1 MLSNVDELLAVVVSV
16 YGRAPLPRTLGLL
29 KAARDLQ
36 HGTDAKIL
44 ATSLRTTPRHLA
56 ELAASSD
63 PISRLFKTTLA
74 SASDEALLAKRR
86 QGLGQL
92 LLAGLA
98 ERAFE
103 GLYRKT
109 LGAEELHLED
119 QRSGYTETDYR
130 VLNGSRRPVF
140 RLNIK
145 FHGTLFVNAKAMVGL
160 EPSDCFALATYKV
173 WQGTQKQQVEVLP
186 YVFAIVSVPGL
197 TAESVGAIVPAR
209 LVHLAAF
216 AYAAKAGGKRDVED
230 TIVRH
235 LIEDQQPEEVAQGV
249 AAFAVRIEGAEWRV
263 ISARKAD
270 KLLRELL
277 FERVY
282 AVRQRSFAQ
291 TQVNMHFSLSR
302 DLTALEEFLRL
313 WRERGPQGLASML
326 ERGLV

>member
-1 MLSNVDELLAVVVSV
+1 MLSSVDDLLSLVASV
-16 YGRAPLPRTLGLL
+16 YGGRPLPRAHALL
-29 KAARDLQ
+29 EASRDLQ
-36 HGTDAKIL
+36 HGADAKAL
-44 ATSLRTTPRHLA
+44 ATSLKTTPRRLA
-56 ELAASSD
+56 ELAESPD
-63 PISRLFKTTLA
+63 PIFSLFKTTLA
-74 SASDEALLAKRR
+74 SATDEALLAKRR

-103 GLYRKT
+103 ALYRKT
-109 LGAEELHLED
+109 LGAEELQLED
-119 QRSGYTETDYR
+119 ERRGHTETDYR
-130 VLNGSRRPVF
+130 VLNGARRPVF

-145 FHGTLFVNAKAMVGL
+145 FHGTLFVNARSMVGL
-160 EPSDCFALATYKV
+160 EPKDCFALATYKV
-173 WQGTQKQQVEVLP
+173 WQGTQKQQTEVLP

-197 TAESVGAIVPAR
+197 TAESVGTIVPTR

-230 TIVRH
+230 AVVRH
-235 LIEDQQPEEVAQGV
+235 LIEDQQPEEVAERV
-249 AAFAVRIEGAEWRV
+249 ATFSVRIERAEWRV

-291 TQVNMHFSLSR
+291 TQVNMHFSLSQ
-302 DLTALEEFLRL
+302 DLTALTEFLRL

>member
-1 MLSNVDELLAVVVSV
+1 M
-16 YGRAPLPRTLGLL
+16 
-29 KAARDLQ
+29 
-36 HGTDAKIL
+36 L
-44 ATSLRTTPRHLA
+44 ATSLRTTPRRLT
-56 ELAASSD
+56 ELAASRD
-63 PISRLFKTTLA
+63 PISSLFKTTLA
-74 SASDEALLAKRR
+74 AAADEALLAKRR

-103 GLYRKT
+103 RLYRKT

-119 QRSGYTETDYR
+119 ERSGYTDTDYR

-160 EPSDCFALATYKV
+160 EPTDCFALATYKV
-173 WQGTQKQQVEVLP
+173 WQGMQKQQGEVLP

-216 AYAAKAGGKRDVED
+216 AYAAKSGGKRDVED
-230 TIVRH
+230 AIVRH
-235 LIEDQQPEEVAQGV
+235 LIEDEQPKEVAQQI
-249 AAFAVRIEGAEWRV
+249 AAFSVRIEGTEWRV

-282 AVRQRSFAQ
+282 AIRQRSFAQ
-291 TQVNMHFSLSR
+291 TQVNMHFSLSQ
-302 DLTALEEFLRL
+302 DLTALVEFLRL

>member
-1 MLSNVDELLAVVVSV
+1 MLADVDDLLALLGRV
-16 YGRAPLPRTLGLL
+16 YGDAPVPRDYRLLG
-29 KAARDLQ
+29 AARDIQ
-36 HGTDAKIL
+36 RGQDANVL
-44 ATSLRTTPRHLA
+44 ASRLRTTQRRLD
-56 ELAASSD
+56 ELARSSD
-63 PISRLFKTTLA
+63 PISDLFKTSLA
-74 SASDEALLAKRR
+74 SATDEAILAKRR

-98 ERAFE
+98 ERVFE
-103 GLYRKT
+103 RLYRKT

-145 FHGTLFVNAKAMVGL
+145 FHGTLFANAKAMVGL
-160 EPSDCFALATYKV
+160 EPRDCFGLATYKV
-173 WQGTQKQQVEVLP
+173 WQGIQKQQAEVLP
-186 YVFAIVSVPGL
+186 YVFAVVSVPGL
-197 TAESVGAIVPAR
+197 TAESVGAMAPTR

-216 AYAAKAGGKRDVED
+216 AYTAQSAGKRDVED
-230 TIVRH
+230 AIVRH
-235 LIEDQQPEEVAQGV
+235 LIEDDQPEDVAQSIT
-249 AAFAVRIEGAEWRV
+249 AFSTRVEAAEWRV

-277 FERVY
+277 FDRVF
-282 AVRQRSFAQ
+282 AVRQRSFAR
-291 TQVNMHFSLSR
+291 TQVNMHFSLSQ
-302 DLTALEEFLRL
+302 DLSSLEDFLRL